1 MKRAQRTAD
10 HQLVKVGTNLYK
22 NGHGVYFGWIF
33 RKNKQVKKSLKT
45 KDLITAN
52 QKLAP
57 VIEGRKIERG
67 PQSFYFRRQEGSYL
81 D

>member
-1 MKRAQRTAD
+1 MPNVPPITSSWRFVPTSTKMD
-10 HQLVKVGTNLYK
+10 VG
-22 NGHGVYFGWIF
+22 YFGWIF